1 MNRPPLDLTRLQSVR
16 DQSASIA
23 MGEWIASAYQDDL
36 KTLITAL
43 ETITTL
49 CHSELAGRA
58 WQMYPRTYRRG
69 SLA

>member
-1 MNRPPLDLTRLQSVR
+1 MNQPLDLSRLQDLR

-23 MGEWIASAYQDDL
+23 MSEWLRSAPADDL

-58 WQMYPRTYRRG
+58 WRMYPRTYRR
-69 SLA
+69 SAA

>member
-1 MNRPPLDLTRLQSVR
+1 MNQPLDLTRLQALR
-16 DQSASIA
+16 DQSGSIA
-23 MGEWIASAYQDDL
+23 LSEWIRSAPSDDL

-49 CHSELAGRA
+49 AHSELASRA